1 MFNLKSIPMHKSL
14 FVFLLLVTIT
24 FLIGCN
30 QIAKVESQNSNASS
44 SDRQKGVVTYVI
56 DGDTF
61 DVKLDN
67 GKTERVRPILVDT
80 PEICHKSSPPDCE
93 VDPYGNEATE
103 FTRDLLDGKTVYLE
117 LDTTPRDPYDRLLA
131 YVYLEDGSMYQEVI
145 LKEGLA
151 KIMAIKPNVKYQSQ
165 LEVIEQEA
173 KDASLNLW
181 SN

>member
-1 MFNLKSIPMHKSL
+1 M
-14 FVFLLLVTIT
+14 
-24 FLIGCN
+24 
-30 QIAKVESQNSNASS
+30 
-44 SDRQKGVVTYVI
+44 I

-67 GKTERVRPILVDT
+67 GETERVRPILVDT

-117 LDTTPRDPYDRLLA
+117 LDTSPRDPYDRLLA
-131 YVYLEDGSMYQEVI
+131 YVYLEDGRMYQEVI

-165 LEVIEQEA
+165 FESIEQEA
-173 KDASLNLW
+173 KDQSLNLW